1 MSNFA
6 TDHNRL
12 FSNLEHALAN
22 DMATIAV
29 QANGGRSILFCY
41 PHEEDNEYIEEGRR
55 RLDPTSFEFVD
66 IRDTFA
72 AFVKE
77 IGEETFNEM
86 LENYGK
92 EVYRSENF
100 SEGTFFHYLM
110 NRISAVIDSDKS
122 PVLVHTGALYDM
134 EFSNIHIME
143 DPRVLR
149 AKRPLVVFYPATIEG
164 ETIKFLGM
172 QVASRYRCIVVK

>member
-12 FSNLEHALAN
+12 FSNLEHALTN
-22 DMATIAV
+22 DIATIAV
-29 QANGGRSILFCY
+29 QANGGRSILFVY

-55 RLDPTSFEFVD
+55 RLSDDNYVFID
-66 IRDTFA
+66 IREAFA
-72 AFVKE
+72 SFVAE
-77 IGEETFNEM
+77 IGEDQFNEM
-86 LENYGK
+86 VETYGK
-92 EVYRSENF
+92 EVYRSENY

-110 NRISAVIDSDKS
+110 NKITEVLESDKS

-134 EFSNIHIME
+134 DFSNIHIME
-143 DPRVLR
+143 DPRILK
-149 AKRPLVVFYPATIEG
+149 AKRPLIVFYPATIEG
-164 ETIKFLGM
+164 ETIKFLGI

>member
-1 MSNFA
+1 MNSFVN
-6 TDHNRL
+6 DHNRL
-12 FSNLEHALAN
+12 FSNLEHAISN

-41 PHEEDNEYIEEGRR
+41 PHEEDNEYIAEGKR
-55 RLDPTSFEFVD
+55 RLCTDDYVFVD
-66 IRDTFA
+66 IRESFSD
-72 AFVKE
+72 FVKE
-77 IGEETFNEM
+77 VGEENFAEM
-86 LENYGK
+86 LENFGK

-100 SEGTFFHYLM
+100 QEGTFFHYLM
-110 NRISAVIDSDKS
+110 NKICGIIDQEKS

-143 DPRVLR
+143 DPRVLK
-149 AKRPLVVFYPATIEG
+149 AKRPLIVFYPSTIEG
-164 ETIKFLGM
+164 ETIKFLGI